1 MNNATQSTA
10 STQRSATVSGYL
22 RLPDI
27 LELVPVSKA
36 TLYRWIAAGEFPRQ
50 RRLTRTG
57 STVAWS
63 TAQVHAWLE
72 SNPATNDGTYV
83 GTSVGEVVHAA

>member
-1 MNNATQSTA
+1 MIDATQNTA
-10 STQRSATVSGYL
+10 CTQRAANLSGYL

-57 STVAWS
+57 STVAWP

-72 SNPATNDGTYV
+72 SNPATNDGTFV
-83 GTSVGEVVHAA
+83 GTLNDEAAQAA

>member
-1 MNNATQSTA
+1 MNDDTSNTP
-10 STQRSATVSGYL
+10 QRTATVSGYL

-63 TAQVHAWLE
+63 AAQVHAWLD
-72 SNPATNDGTYV
+72 SNPAENDGTFD
-83 GTSVGEVVHAA
+83 GTSNDESAQAA

>member
-1 MNNATQSTA
+1 MNNATQSSA
-10 STQRSATVSGYL
+10 SNQRTTTGYL

-63 TAQVHAWLE
+63 AAQVHAWLD
-72 SNPATNDGTYV
+72 SNPATNDGTYD
-83 GTSVGEVVHAA
+83 GTSADMAAKAA